1 MSDLDIYGK
10 LCAIQSEIKVP
21 KTQFSDY
28 GNFYYRSAE
37 SILEALKPILSSYK
51 TLLIL
56 SDEIVQIGDRYYIR
70 AIAKLY
76 DLESD
81 EFITNTAYAREAL
94 TEPKKS
100 ESQIT
105 GTASSYARKYAL
117 NGLFLLDDNKDADAT
132 ETPDTARVDLLNDDQ
147 IKAIQKELNR
157 TNVAES
163 TICDFCHAKA
173 LTEIPQ
179 NAYESV
185 IKKLAATPTA
195 KTGK

>member
-1 MSDLDIYGK
+1 MSELFKK
-10 LCAIQSEIKVP
+10 LALIQSEIKVP

-37 SILEALKPILSSYK
+37 SILEALKPILESHNA
-51 TLLIL
+51 TVIL
-56 SDEIVQIGDRYYIR
+56 SDEIVTIGERYYVK
-70 AIAKLY
+70 ATAKLC
-76 DLESD
+76 DLEND
-81 EFITNTAYAREAL
+81 DFITNTAYAREAL